1 MSASTDLAARLDA
14 DATQALRDG
23 DKLRL
28 SVLRRARAALKN
40 AEIEAR
46 GSGTDPD
53 TERVL
58 QGLAKRHRESIEQFA
73 AGGRQDLVDQETA
86 ELSILAEYLPA
97 QASDAEIE
105 AVVREVIADA
115 GISDPKQLGRVMR
128 PALERL
134 GAGADGG
141 RVREVAQRVLAG

>member
-23 DKLRL
+23 AKLRL

-46 GSGTDPD
+46 GSGADPD
-53 TERVL
+53 TVRVL

-86 ELSILAEYLPA
+86 ELSILEEYLPA